1 MPEWQD
7 RKPLYLVVL
16 FAQTIAESPIEDTQF
31 VHRCANATPKP
42 YVTAASITP
51 TIVIS
56 APVAHQGRAVT
67 SAFDAPTAKCAI
79 VLMMKDATTAGI
91 PTVKKKGMIGMKPPM
106 AVEMLADN
114 VERQGLGKFSSE
126 SPSSSCT
133 RARRNCFG
141 SL

>member
-1 MPEWQD
+1 MPEWQG
-7 RKPLYLVVL
+7 RKPSYLVVL
-16 FAQTIAESPIEDTQF
+16 FVQMMTESPIEDTRF
-31 VHRCANATPKP
+31 VHRCAHRTPKP
-42 YVTAASITP
+42 YVTAASTTP
-51 TIVIS
+51 TMVIS

-91 PTVKKKGMIGMKPPM
+91 PTVKKNGMIGIKPPM
-106 AVEMLADN
+106 AVETLADN

-126 SPSSSCT
+126 SPSPSCT
-133 RARRNCFG
+133 RAGENRFR